1 MHHHRL
7 GVLLAMAALGCG
19 MAAAQSPSQAD
30 IGALGEA
37 FRDNQ
42 LALRKYTWKARTQ
55 ITVDDVPDS
64 RFLFRVSHAP
74 DGRVVRELLEDL
86 GDGDKRRSKKKQKKF
101 EQLVVELREL
111 LDAYTSTPPRRAR
124 EAYARARG
132 YEDPPGSGTVRL
144 QMRGVVYEGDSMD
157 VWVDGV
163 TGLPRRF
170 EVFTA
175 LYGEAV
181 AVSVRF
187 HQIPGAEAVPAFAT
201 VRTEDREKK
210 VEIRVEMFEHARR

>member
-1 MHHHRL
+1 MHYHRL
-7 GVLLAMAALGCG
+7 GVLLTVAALGCG
-19 MAAAQSPSQAD
+19 MTAAQSPSQAD

-42 LALRKYTWKARTQ
+42 LALREYTWKARTQ
-55 ITVDDVPDS
+55 VTVDDALDS
-64 RFLFRVSHAP
+64 RFLFRVSHDA
-74 DGRVVRELLEDL
+74 DGRVVRELLENL
-86 GDGDKRRSKKKQKKF
+86 GDGGKRRSKKKQKKF
-101 EQLVVELREL
+101 EELVAELREL
-111 LDAYTSTPPRRAR
+111 LDSYTSTPPRRAR

-132 YEDPPGSGTVRL
+132 YEDPPGSETVRL

-163 TGLPRRF
+163 TGLPSRF

-187 HQIPGAEAVPAFAT
+187 HQIVGAEAVPAFAT
-201 VRTEDREKK
+201 VRTEDKEKK